1 MIKRDDPD
9 RIIKDCADVIEH
21 LKWSRDLQPEIIK
34 AHYYRGRANHHK
46 GVVDIDEGCFR
57 HAVHDFEQVARN
69 HNADPHIHAMAL
81 YYCGVCSG
89 GLGNDEPSKDYF
101 EKALNKFDTIAN
113 NPGTDYDM
121 LARALHY
128 CGVCCDK
135 LSQLEQSKPYFYL
148 EQSQSY
154 HERADESGF
163 VNEPQPYDLG
173 AIVQKS
179 EDLKKRVMG
188 KLGITEDSE

>member
-1 MIKRDDPD
+1 MMNRDDPD

-34 AHYYRGRANHHK
+34 AHYYKGRANHHK

-81 YYCGVCSG
+81 YYCGVCWG
-89 GLGNDEPSKDYF
+89 KLRNDELSKDYF
-101 EKALNKFDTIAN
+101 EKALKEFDTIAN

-121 LARALHY
+121 PARAFHY

-135 LSQLEQSKPYFYL
+135 LSQLEQSK
-148 EQSQSY
+148 SY